1 MPDDKIGT
9 STKARRSWRLFT
21 AGLRHL
27 VLGAAFLVAAAPAIQ
42 SQSWD
47 LVWSDEF
54 DGTSVNPANWSFEVG
69 GSGWGNN
76 ELQYYTNGSNA
87 TVSGGILTITA
98 ARTSGGLGCWYGT
111 CQYTSTRMVTRGKR
125 EFTYGKIEARM
136 AVPMGQGLWPA
147 FWALGTNIGSVG
159 WPACGEI
166 DVMEHVNTEIQTH
179 GTIHWDAGGYANY
192 GGSTFVPD
200 PAAFHVYTIEW
211 TPASIKW
218 FVDGAQYHEA
228 NIENSINSTEEF
240 HRSFFVL
247 LNLAVGGNW
256 PGSPDPGTVFPARL
270 YVDYVRAYRQGTG
283 GISSTAWYT
292 VVNQNSG
299 KCADQAGWATA
310 NGTRVLQWPCHNGFN
325 QQWQFHPTDGGYYN
339 VVPRTASYLTWDVT
353 GGESFTGNAVK
364 VQLWSFGGSG
374 GRNQQWRPESM
385 GGGLWRFRARHSGR
399 CLDVPGSST
408 ANGVQLQQWDCN
420 GTGAQSF
427 RLVRQP

>member
-1 MPDDKIGT
+1 MT
-9 STKARRSWRLFT
+9 SDAIWTSSGPEWRFVASRLLCATF
-21 AGLRHL
+21 AWG
-27 VLGAAFLVAAAPAIQ
+27 VLLISAPAARA
-42 SQSWD
+42 QSWD

-54 DGTSVNPANWSFEVG
+54 DGTSVNSSNWTSEVG
-69 GSGWGNN
+69 GGGWGNN

-87 TVSGGILTITA
+87 SVSGGLLTITA
-98 ARTSGGLGCWYGT
+98 NRVNSGSCWYGT

-125 EFTYGKIEARM
+125 EFTYGRIEARM
-136 AVPMGQGLWPA
+136 ALPMGQGLWPA

-166 DVMEHVNTEIQTH
+166 DVMEHVNATTDTH
-179 GTIHWDAGGYANY
+179 GTIHWDAGGYASY

-200 PAAFHVYTIEW
+200 PASFHVYTIEW

-218 FVDGAQYHEA
+218 LVDGAQYHEA
-228 NIENSINSTEEF
+228 NIENSMNSTEEF